1 MKTDSSVS
9 LGPWARG
16 IQNVND
22 PAACPAGTLME
33 ANNVLI
39 TSDGSIVPRSGYSL
53 VSIGGH
59 SLFTH
64 AGRVFGIYN
73 KRVCEF
79 HDSGAKVLSAFDIE
93 GKVTWSLLND
103 EPVLTNHSILAR
115 LSGEEVKRLG
125 VETPVVPSMGTQ
137 ELTDE
142 SVAVSFVNFDGEE
155 GPLSPVFVGST
166 IAPPMEN
173 TVARMRIYKPRS
185 DVLYMAREVA
195 VSTTV
200 PVQHTFEFGKPADN
214 MNKARMPGG
223 DYVRYWR
230 GRLLVARGHTLFFSD
245 PLRFGLY
252 DRSSGFVNFEERI
265 DFIEPVEG
273 GVFVALRGSGIH
285 FLAGTAPEQW
295 ERKIADIIPAQAG
308 SSLTVPTAQMNLQL
322 QSKPEWVAV
331 WLTHKGFALGLP
343 SGNIIYPQAD
353 LLSGLPLG
361 TGSLSFEGDRLIAL
375 SQ

>member
-1 MKTDSSVS
+1 MKQDSSVS

-22 PAACPAGTLME
+22 PAACPSGSVLE

-39 TSDGSIVPRSGYSL
+39 TSDGSIVPRAGYSL
-53 VSIGGH
+53 VSTGGH

-79 HDSGAKVLSAFDIE
+79 HDSGATVLSSFDIE
-93 GKVTWSLLND
+93 GKVTWSLLNE
-103 EPVLTNHSILAR
+103 EPVFTNHSILAR
-115 LSGEEVKRLG
+115 LTSDGVKKIG
-125 VETPVVPSMGTQ
+125 VELPVVPSLGTQ
-137 ELTDE
+137 ELTED
-142 SVAVSFVNFDGEE
+142 STAVAFVNFDGEE
-155 GPLSPVFVGST
+155 GPLSPVFVGNT
-166 IAPPMEN
+166 IAPPSEN

-185 DVLYMAREVA
+185 DVLYMVKEIT

-200 PVQHTFEFGKPADN
+200 PDIRTDLFGKPADTL
-214 MNKARMPGG
+214 NKARMPGG

-230 GRLLVARGHTLFFSD
+230 GRLLVARGRTLFFSD
-245 PLRFGLY
+245 PMRYGMY
-252 DRSSGFVNFEERI
+252 DRSSGFVTFESRI

-273 GVFVALRGSGIH
+273 GVFVALRDSGVH
-285 FLAGTAPEQW
+285 FLAGEMPEKW

-308 SSLTVPTAQMNLQL
+308 SSLLVPTAQMKLEL

-343 SGNIIYPQAD
+343 SGNILYPQAD